1 MSDEWVIRD
10 PPEIA
15 EYLAQHE
22 LTEADVETVY
32 LLWVE
37 QEPESPLI
45 GVVCRNTEGRV
56 LTLVYPES
64 AKSEI
69 LGPVLGGAEAF
80 SPNMIDDS
88 QPVVVKEMPRDFEGL
103 PIDLSGT
110 GREVVHFNVTE
121 QCEVRIRYRQDGP
134 GEFTLNVS
142 PPPPEQDRREE
153 LASAKGPSIVEF
165 TVVIPSPRHVLIE
178 VESEG
183 AWSLDIQRAT

>member
-32 LLWVE
+32 LLWLE

-88 QPVVVKEMPRDFEGL
+88 QPVVIKEMPRDFEGL

-134 GEFTLNVS
+134 GEFTLNMF
-142 PPPPEQDRREE
+142 PPPEQDWREE
-153 LASAKGPSIVEF
+153 LASAKGPSSIE
-165 TVVIPSPRHVLIE
+165 IPLAISGPGHVFIE

-183 AWSLDIQRAT
+183 AWSLGIQRAT

>member
-1 MSDEWVIRD
+1 MNDEWVSGD

-32 LLWVE
+32 LMWIE

-45 GVVCRNTEGRV
+45 EVVCRNTEGRV
-56 LTLVYPES
+56 LRLDYPES

-88 QPVVVKEMPRDFEGL
+88 QPVVIKEMPRDFEGL

-134 GEFTLNVS
+134 GEFTLNMF
-142 PPPPEQDRREE
+142 PPPEQDWREE
-153 LASAKGPSIVEF
+153 LASARGPSIFEV
-165 TVVIPSPRHVLIE
+165 TVVIPGPAHVLIE
-178 VESEG
+178 VESESE
-183 AWSLDIQRAT
+183 WSLNIQRET